1 MLSWE
6 KKDSGAAVEVF
17 ASQRGKSAYSRWEYA
32 LFFFMD
38 QLMLLPPK
46 LTVFPSICIVL
57 ELITASIL
65 NLAEFTSVSGC
76 WSRISFLKQIKGAIH
91 FLNFALLTSYKYLHL
106 HALLRILRVWKFC

>member
-38 QLMLLPPK
+38 QLMLLPPN
-46 LTVFPSICIVL
+46 LLYFEAFVL
-57 ELITASIL
+57 CL
-65 NLAEFTSVSGC
+65 N
-76 WSRISFLKQIKGAIH
+76 W
-91 FLNFALLTSYKYLHL
+91 LLLPFW
-106 HALLRILRVWKFC
+106 I